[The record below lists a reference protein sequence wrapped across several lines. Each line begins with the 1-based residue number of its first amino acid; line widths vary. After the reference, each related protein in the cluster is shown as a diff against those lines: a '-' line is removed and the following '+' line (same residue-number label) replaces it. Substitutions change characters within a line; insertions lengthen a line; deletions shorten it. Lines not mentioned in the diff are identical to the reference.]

1 MKQSTLFFSVA
12 YGLVILLGL
21 FFNWPLWFYFLSVA
35 AVLAI
40 WKLVSGLAWHNT
52 YFLGFIAFLSF
63 ALASTTNKTV
73 SLIIFCF
80 LYATFLLQLNRKDY
94 LPFSYL
100 LRLKIFFWLL
110 VFSWFFWIYSLSQF
124 LAFGLGLL
132 FLISGFRLLLQ
143 IANNE
148 TACLGNNLLQDM
160 VYLLVIT
167 QFAWLGALLPLNPFG
182 QAIFLMLWSFYFNE
196 RFKSRAEDELIKD
209 VFWQT
214 LLAVIISSIILA
226 LK

>member
-1 MKQSTLFFSVA
+1 MKQNALFFSIV
-12 YGLVILLGL
+12 YGLVILFGL
-21 FFNWPLWFYFLSVA
+21 LFNLPLWLYFLSVA
-35 AVLAI
+35 SVLVI

-63 ALASTTNKTV
+63 ALTSTTNKTI

-80 LYATFLLQLNRKDY
+80 LYITFLSQLNRKDY
-94 LPFSYL
+94 PPFSYL

-124 LAFGLGLL
+124 LSFGLSLL

-148 TACLGNNLLQDM
+148 TACLGNNLPQDL

-182 QAIFLMLWSFYFNE
+182 QAIFLMLWSFYFNG
-196 RFKSRAEDELIKD
+196 RFKFREEDELAKD

-214 LLAVIISSIILA
+214 LLALIISGIILT
-226 LK
+226 LR